1 MAAKRPRALDREK
14 FGFVGSALL
23 APRAPLEGERA
34 MAKQA
39 VSRKTPSTPPKAQK
53 KVLSL
58 ARALPPAHDAIAM
71 RAFELYLS
79 RGAMDGS
86 DVTDWMMAERE
97 LSATSSS

>member
-1 MAAKRPRALDREK
+1 
-14 FGFVGSALL
+14 
-23 APRAPLEGERA
+23 

-39 VSRKTPSTPPKAQK
+39 VSRKTPSTPPKPQNK

-58 ARALPPAHDAIAM
+58 ARALPPTHDAIAT

-79 RGAMDGS
+79 RGAMEGS

-97 LSATSSS
+97 LSAASSS